1 MKTGLPLLLS
11 TLFIPAM
18 KVAVCRVGNPMRMVL
33 DSPATSMETLPS
45 ASPMSMLLLPVV
57 RFKPARLPK
66 AMLLLPVVLLLRALN
81 PSATLFVPVVLFTS
95 ASTPLAVFCVPVVL
109 V

>member
-57 RFKPARLPK
+57 RFCPAKNPR
-66 AMLLLPVVLLLRALN
+66 AMLLLPVVLL
-81 PSATLFVPVVLFTS
+81 TS
-95 ASTPLAVFCVPVVL
+95 AKVPTAVF
-109 V
+109 